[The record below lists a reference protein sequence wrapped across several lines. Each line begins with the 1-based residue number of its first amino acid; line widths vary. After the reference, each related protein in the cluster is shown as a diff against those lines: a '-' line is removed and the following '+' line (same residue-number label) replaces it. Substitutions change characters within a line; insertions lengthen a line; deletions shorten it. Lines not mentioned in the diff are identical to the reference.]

1 MTDETGLIQSDR
13 PLAAMEPDARNRH
26 YGKAPAHMLKE
37 DKSYQ
42 AIIRT
47 DVGDMTFQ
55 LYASNAPITV
65 NNFVFLATEGFYD
78 GTFFHRVIGNFMV
91 QGGDPSGT
99 GTGGPGYRFKDEFAP
114 QLRFTKRG
122 LLAMANAGPGTNGS
136 QFFITHVPTP
146 HLNNRHTIYGE
157 LIDGDDTLAAIP
169 ERDPRNRSAPAIT
182 IQRID
187 IIEK

>member
-1 MTDETGLIQSDR
+1 MTDETGLITGDR
-13 PLAAMEPDARNRH
+13 PLADMEPNARNR
-26 YGKAPAHMLKE
+26 YYSKAPAHMLKE
-37 DKSYQ
+37 GKSYQ

-55 LYASNAPITV
+55 LYTSNAPVTV
-65 NNFVFLATEGFYD
+65 NNFVFLATQGFYD
-78 GTFFHRVIGNFMV
+78 GTFFHRVINNFMV

-99 GTGGPGYRFKDEFAP
+99 GTGGPGYRFKDEFVP
-114 QLRFTKRG
+114 HLRFTKRG

-157 LIDGDDTLAAIP
+157 MIDGEDAFSAIP
-169 ERDPRNRSAPAIT
+169 ERDPRMVSAPSIKIT
-182 IQRID
+182 RVD